1 MERIILPSSIC
12 ADASTVLEH
21 EPEPEVELPL
31 KDKARVNE
39 LKSRIFKKLDALVH
53 AFPSVV
59 VFQS

>member
-1 MERIILPSSIC
+1 M
-12 ADASTVLEH
+12 LEH